1 MVAHWGRAVSHV
13 RWLIWFMHSWDEAAS
28 AWLVDKHYKKS
39 LYQDRAI
46 IQWLAQHFSGRS
58 LGEIDREV
66 VMRVARLKAAE
77 ASPATANRH
86 LALIRS
92 IFRRALHVWRW
103 VDVIPHIE
111 LFPERGRRVRWLKPE
126 QMRRLL
132 LELPEHQR
140 LTVMFALATG
150 LRQSNVVRLEWSQ
163 VDVRRKM
170 MWIYA
175 DQAKGRRDFSVPLN
189 ETALNVLRKCRG
201 VHPVRVFTY
210 QGRPFGWANT
220 RAWRQALKR
229 ASIDNFRWHDLRHT
243 WASWHVQHGTP
254 LFVVQDLGAW
264 SSEQMV
270 RRYAH
275 LAPSNYADYALAID
289 EIISA

>member
-1 MVAHWGRAVSHV
+1 MVV
-13 RWLIWFMHSWDEAAS
+13 RTWDDAAA
-28 AWLVDKHYKKS
+28 AWLVDKHYKSS
-39 LYQDRAI
+39 LYQDKAKI
-46 IQWLAQHFSGRS
+46 LWLAPHWSG
-58 LGEIDREV
+58 LALAAIDRDA
-66 VMRVARLKAAE
+66 VMRVARIKAGE
-77 ASPATANRH
+77 SSPATANRY

-92 IFRRALHVWRW
+92 IFRRALLVWRW
-103 VDVIPHIE
+103 IDAMPHIE

-126 QMRRLL
+126 QVRRLL

-140 LTVMFALATG
+140 FTVLFALATG

-163 VDVRRKM
+163 VDVRRKLA
-170 MWIYA
+170 WIYA

-189 ETALNVLRKCRG
+189 ETAMDVLKACRG
-201 VHPVRVFTY
+201 KHAVRVFTY
-210 QGRPFGWANT
+210 QGRPFAWANT
-220 RAWRQALKR
+220 RAWRRALVR
-229 ASIDNFRWHDLRHT
+229 ASIDDFRWHDLRHT

-275 LAPSNYADYALAID
+275 LAPSQYAEHALAID
-289 EIISA
+289 EYFADT